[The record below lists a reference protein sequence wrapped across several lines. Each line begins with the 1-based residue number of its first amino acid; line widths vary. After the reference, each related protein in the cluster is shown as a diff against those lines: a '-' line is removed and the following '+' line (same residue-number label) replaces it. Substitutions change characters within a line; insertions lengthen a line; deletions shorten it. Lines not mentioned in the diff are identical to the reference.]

1 MSISANTRPLV
12 ARYKHD
18 CRQCNL
24 IGQLLHE
31 DVYYCTNEGSLIL
44 RDGDAGGEYASFPV
58 EVARLVAKGQQDM
71 SYPWLVAVALFDH
84 AQATDEQVLVY
95 RGEVG

>member
-1 MSISANTRPLV
+1 MSDSNYKSLAP
-12 ARYKHD
+12 RYKHD

-31 DVYYCTNEGSLIL
+31 DVYICTNEGSLIL
-44 RDGDAGGEYASFPV
+44 RDGDEGPEYSSFPV
-58 EVARLVAKGQQDM
+58 AIARQFVAINPDLRWSA
-71 SYPWLVAVALFDH
+71 AIALYDH

-95 RGEVG
+95 RGEV